1 MAKFYKRRKQHAGL
15 PPGTITTTDDQ
26 NAPCTITIIDYNAE
40 KVQDKEVL
48 CVDDTF
54 PYKNSPTVTWINIE
68 CPDPGSIQKVNEH
81 YGIHPLV
88 SEDIVNLGQRPKVE
102 DYGQYL
108 FLVMKMIYVKET
120 KNEIIDEQ
128 ISMILG
134 PGFVISYQEKKGDV
148 FDPIRTRIKE
158 CKGRIRSM
166 GADYLAYALMD
177 AIVDN
182 YFSVL
187 DKRADE
193 IDRMEEEIMTHPDQ
207 FISQRIHTLKR
218 DMIHLRKHIGPVR
231 EMILNL
237 QRNESP
243 LIQKKISIYLRDVYD
258 HTIQLLDTVDT
269 FKDLLSGIH
278 DSYLSAMSNKMN
290 EVMKTLTIFAA
301 IFIPLTFI
309 AGIYGM
315 NFEYMPELQWKYG
328 YFIILAVMLSLG
340 VGLSVYFKQK
350 KWF

>member
-1 MAKFYKRRKQHAGL
+1 
-15 PPGTITTTDDQ
+15 
-26 NAPCTITIIDYNAE
+26 
-40 KVQDKEVL
+40 
-48 CVDDTF
+48 
-54 PYKNSPTVTWINIE
+54 
-68 CPDPGSIQKVNEH
+68 
-81 YGIHPLV
+81 
-88 SEDIVNLGQRPKVE
+88 
-102 DYGQYL
+102 
-108 FLVMKMIYVKET
+108 MKMIYVKET

>member
-1 MAKFYKRRKQHAGL
+1 MVKFYKQRKKRVGL
-15 PPGTITTTDDQ
+15 PPGTILPASGPS
-26 NAPCTITIIDYNAE
+26 APSIITIIDYNTGRFQE
-40 KVQDKEVL
+40 KVVP
-48 CVDDTF
+48 CVEDTF
-54 PYKNSPTVTWINIE
+54 AYKNSSTVTWINVE
-68 CPDPGSIQKVNEH
+68 CPASDSIQKINEH
-81 YGIHPLV
+81 YGIHALV
-88 SEDIVNLGQRPKVE
+88 SEDIANLGQRPKME
-102 DYGQYL
+102 EYPQYI
-108 FLVMKMIYVKET
+108 FLVLKMIYVNET

-128 ISMILG
+128 ISLILG

-182 YFSVL
+182 YFTVL

-193 IDRMEEEIMTHPDQ
+193 IDRMEEDIMTRPDQ
-207 FISQRIHTLKR
+207 FTAQRIHAVKR
-218 DMIHLRKHIGPVR
+218 DMIYLRRHIGPVR

-237 QRNESP
+237 QRKESA
-243 LIQKKISIYLRDVYD
+243 LVKKQTYIYLRDVYD
-258 HTIQLLDTVDT
+258 HTIQVLDTIDT

-315 NFEYMPELQWKYG
+315 NFEYMPELHWKYG

-340 VGLSVYFKQK
+340 VGLFVYFKQK
-350 KWF
+350 KWI